1 MRVLFLAITLL
12 LVFTRCKQHRSNK
25 AGVKMQDFIVD
36 ISQYAR
42 SYDPDFIVVPQNGTE
57 LLFENLD
64 ADGNLSERVI
74 HAIDGIGVEEL
85 YYNGGYEEDS
95 YRLNM
100 LLKAKSSIK
109 VLVADYHSS
118 NSTLSQSF
126 QHADSDG
133 FIAFPRS
140 SNNYDYVL
148 IPDSVH
154 NENSN
159 NIQSL
164 SQAQNYL
171 YLISTNSYSDKAV
184 FLSAIQQTNF
194 DVVII
199 DAFFDEQMLTAA
211 EVASLKTKANGGQR
225 LVLAYMNIGAAE
237 HYRYYW
243 KSDWKLHKPRWL
255 KKEYDG
261 YSDEVWVKFWKQEWK
276 DIIYGND
283 ESYTKRIL
291 DAGFDGTYL
300 DNTEA
305 YYFLYYND

>member
-1 MRVLFLAITLL
+1 MRILLAALTL
-12 LVFTRCKQHRSNK
+12 LVFTCCKQHRSNK
-25 AGVKMQDFIVD
+25 AGAKMQDFIIG
-36 ISQYAR
+36 ISEYAR
-42 SYDPDFIVVPQNGTE
+42 SYDSDFIVVPQNGAE
-57 LLFENLD
+57 LLFEDLD
-64 ADGNLSERVI
+64 ADGNLDERLI
-74 HAIDGIGVEEL
+74 AAIDGIGIEEL
-85 YYNGGYEEDS
+85 YYNGGYESDD

-109 VLVADYHSS
+109 VLVADYHES
-118 NSTLSQSF
+118 NATLGQSF
-126 QHADSDG
+126 QYADSDG
-133 FIAFPRS
+133 FIAFPRA
-140 SNNYDYVL
+140 SNNYDYTI

-159 NIQSL
+159 NIHSL
-164 SQAQNYL
+164 DQAQNYL
-171 YLISTNSYSDKAV
+171 YLISSSGYSDKAS

-199 DAFFDEQMLTAA
+199 DAFFDSEMLTAA
-211 EVASLKTKANGGQR
+211 DVMSLQVKANGGER
-225 LVLAYMNIGAAE
+225 IVLAYMSIGSAE
-237 HYRYYW
+237 NYRYYW

-261 YSDEVWVKFWKQEWK
+261 YSDEIWVKYWKQEWK

-283 ESYTKRIL
+283 ESYTKKLI

-300 DNTEA
+300 DNVEA